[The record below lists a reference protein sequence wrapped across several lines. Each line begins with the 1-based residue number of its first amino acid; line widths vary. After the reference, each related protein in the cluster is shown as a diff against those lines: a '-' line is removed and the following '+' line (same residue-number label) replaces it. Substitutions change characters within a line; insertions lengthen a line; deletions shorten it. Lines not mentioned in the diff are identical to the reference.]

1 MARRFST
8 IMTVSAA
15 ALALAACSGQG
26 GTSPTS
32 GPGGE
37 ADSTSTAGD
46 AGTASEAEL
55 TEDGWALRTA
65 PASRGGTVVVL
76 GNSEFSYLDPVKG
89 NDGNVNNFYRL
100 IYRTLVTQAP
110 GTGAAGNEVVPDLA
124 TDVGTPSEDMKTWSF
139 TLKDDIF
146 YEDGT
151 PIRAQDFKYA
161 LERSADP
168 ELRLGSTDH
177 LQYIDGLDEYAGIYE
192 APDGLDSI
200 ETPDEKTI
208 IFHLNRPMPGFA
220 NIVAATATT
229 PFPEG
234 EVTSVNQLDETP
246 ISSGPYKVES
256 YERGSS
262 LTLTRNDK
270 WSEDTD
276 DVRTALP
283 DSFEFL
289 FGLDASTIDQR
300 MISAQGDDVN
310 AIASSTSPLQAASLP
325 LVLDKPDLMS
335 RTVRDQPTCTTYLTL
350 NMTKEPLDD
359 LTVRQAISYGVD
371 KQQVLTA
378 TGGPMMAEVATNML
392 LPATPGWVDFDLYP
406 SPDHEGDPTK
416 AQELLAEAGLP
427 DGFELTMDVRALPKW
442 QAQAEAVQDS
452 LQQMG
457 ITVNLNVIESS
468 TYYSTIF
475 TPSQQN
481 DIAIT
486 GWCSSWLYGD
496 VLLSPLFHG
505 DRINETG
512 NYNVAQLDDADVNA
526 TFAQIGEMTDLD
538 EQNAAF
544 AELDRQILELAPVV
558 PLVRDTPLQMVG
570 PNVGDAYSHAGTTGY
585 VDYAS
590 VGLINPDQ

>member
-1 MARRFST
+1 MGRRLST
-8 IMTVSAA
+8 VMTVSAA

-26 GTSPTS
+26 GTAPAPA
-32 GPGGE
+32 PGDDAGR
-37 ADSTSTAGD
+37 TQTAGD
-46 AGTASEAEL
+46 SPDGGAEL

-65 PASRGGTVVVL
+65 PASQGGTVVVL
-76 GNSEFSYLDPVKG
+76 GNSEFSYLDPAKG

-124 TDVGTPSEDMKTWSF
+124 TDTGTPSEDMKTWTF

-151 PIRAQDFKYA
+151 PIRAQDIKYA
-161 LERSADP
+161 LERSADA

-177 LQYIDGLDEYAGIYE
+177 LQYIDGLDDYAGIYE
-192 APDGLDSI
+192 DPEGLDSI
-200 ETPDEKTI
+200 ETPDDKTI
-208 IFHLNRPMPGFA
+208 IFHLNRPAPGFA
-220 NIVAATATT
+220 NIVAATVTA

-234 EVTSVNQLDETP
+234 KITSINQLDETP

-256 YERGSS
+256 YERGSK
-262 LTLTRNDK
+262 LVLTRNEE
-270 WSEDTD
+270 WSADTD
-276 DVRTALP
+276 EVRTALP
-283 DSFEFL
+283 DSFEFY

-300 MISAQGDDVN
+300 MISAQGADVD
-310 AIASSTSPLQAASLP
+310 AIASSTNPLQAASLP
-325 LVLDKPDLMS
+325 LVLGKPELMA

-350 NMTKEPLDD
+350 NTTKPPLDD
-359 LTVRQAISYGVD
+359 VRVRQAISYAID

-378 TGGPMMAEVATNML
+378 TGGPMMATIATEML
-392 LPATPGWVDFDLYP
+392 LPATPGWEEFDLYP
-406 SPDHEGDPTK
+406 SEDSKGDLAK
-416 AQELLAEAGLP
+416 AEELLAEAGV
-427 DGFELTMDVRALPKW
+427 DGMSLTMDVRALPKW

-452 LQQMG
+452 LQKLG
-457 ITVNLNVIESS
+457 VEVDLNVIEAS

-486 GWCSSWLYGD
+486 GWCSSWLYGE
-496 VLLSPLFHG
+496 VLLAPLFHG

-512 NYNVAQLDDADVNA
+512 NYNVSQLDDPDVNA
-526 TFAQIGEMTDLD
+526 RFDEIAQLTDLD
-538 EQNAAF
+538 EQNEAY
-544 AELDRQILELAPVV
+544 AELNRQILELAPVV

-570 PNVGDAYSHAGTTGY
+570 PNIGDAYSHAGTTGY
-585 VDYAS
+585 IDYAS
-590 VGLINPDQ
+590 VGLIDPDQ

>member
-1 MARRFST
+1 MARRLST

-26 GTSPTS
+26 GTTPTPDS
-32 GPGGE
+32 GD
-37 ADSTSTAGD
+37 ADSAQTAGD
-46 AGTASEAEL
+46 AGAAGESEL

-124 TDVGTPSEDMKTWSF
+124 TDVGTPSEDMKTWTF
-139 TLKDDIF
+139 TLKDDIY

-161 LERSADP
+161 LERSADA

-177 LQYIDGLDEYAGIYE
+177 LQYIDGLDDYAGIYE
-192 APDGLDSI
+192 DPDGLDSI

-208 IFHLNRPMPGFA
+208 VFHLNRPMPGFA
-220 NIVAATATT
+220 NIVAATATA

-234 EVTSVNQLDETP
+234 QVTSVNQLDETP

-256 YERGSS
+256 YERGSK
-262 LTLTRNDK
+262 LVLTRNDQ
-270 WSEDTD
+270 WSEETD

-283 DSFEFL
+283 DSFEFI

-310 AIASSTSPLQAASLP
+310 AIASSTNPMQAASLP
-325 LVLDKPDLMS
+325 LVLDKADLMA

-359 LTVRQAISYGVD
+359 LRVRQAISYAID

-378 TGGPMMAEVATNML
+378 TGGPMMAELATNML

-406 SPDHEGDPTK
+406 SPDSKGDLDK
-416 AQELLAEAGLP
+416 AKELLEEAGHG

-452 LQQMG
+452 LQKLGLDVQ
-457 ITVNLNVIESS
+457 LNVIESS

-486 GWCSSWLYGD
+486 GWCSSWLYGE
-496 VLLSPLFHG
+496 VLLAPLFHG

-512 NYNVAQLDDADVNA
+512 NYNVAQLNDPDVNA
-526 TFAQIGEMTDLD
+526 RFGEIAQMTDLD

-585 VDYAS
+585 IDYAS

>member
-1 MARRFST
+1 MRRGLT
-8 IMTVSAA
+8 GIVVAGL
-15 ALALAACSGQG
+15 ALSLAACSGQG
-26 GTSPTS
+26 GRTPSSPS
-32 GPGGE
+32 VGGGQ
-37 ADSTSTAGD
+37 DGTTQSAG
-46 AGTASEAEL
+46 GTGGGGGAEL
-55 TEDGWALRTA
+55 TDDGWALRTA
-65 PASRGGTVVVL
+65 PAKAGGTVTVL

-110 GTGAAGNEVVPDLA
+110 GTGAAGNEVVADLA
-124 TDVGTPSEDMKTWSF
+124 TDTGTPSEDMKTWTF
-139 TLKDDIF
+139 TLKDGIV

-161 LERSADP
+161 LERSADAQ
-168 ELRLGSTDH
+168 LRLGSTDH
-177 LQYIDGLDEYAGIYE
+177 LQYIEGLEAYAGIYE
-192 APDGLDSI
+192 DPAGLDSI
-200 ETPDEKTI
+200 ETPDDKTI
-208 IFHLNRPMPGFA
+208 VFHLNRPMPGFA

-234 EVTSVNQLDETP
+234 KVTSVNQLDEKP

-256 YERGSS
+256 YQRGSK
-262 LTLTRNDK
+262 LVLTRNDK
-270 WSEDTD
+270 WDPKTD
-276 DVRTALP
+276 EVRTALP

-300 MISAQGDDVN
+300 MISAQGADAN
-310 AIASSTSPLQAASLP
+310 AIASSTNPLQAASLP
-325 LVLDKPDLMS
+325 LVLADKGLMA

-350 NMTKEPLDD
+350 NMTKGPLDD
-359 LTVRQAISYGVD
+359 LKVRQAISYAVD

-378 TGGPMMAEVATNML
+378 TGGPMMATVANEML
-392 LPATPGWVDFDLYP
+392 LPGTPGWEDFDLYP
-406 SPDHEGDPTK
+406 SPDNAGDLDK
-416 AQELLAEAGLP
+416 AKELLAEAGVEE
-427 DGFELTMDVRALPKW
+427 GFKLTMDVRALPKW

-452 LQQMG
+452 LQKLG
-457 ITVNLNVIESS
+457 LTIDLNVIEAS

-481 DIAIT
+481 DLAIT
-486 GWCSSWLYGD
+486 GWCSSWLFGE

-512 NYNVAQLDDADVNA
+512 NYNVSQLNDPGVNEAFDEIA
-526 TFAQIGEMTDLD
+526 TMTDLD
-538 EQNAAF
+538 EQNAAYSD
-544 AELDRQILELAPVV
+544 LNRQILELAPVV

-585 VDYAS
+585 VDYSS
-590 VGLINPDQ
+590 VGLINP